1 MKKEN
6 KSERVM
12 VHVRMRPFSEEELK
26 QDNTTP
32 IENFD
37 TINNTIS
44 IKKDFDKKTFSYD
57 TVLNMNIK
65 QKDVFEKTAK
75 EVVDVIT
82 IIKII

>member
-26 QDNTTP
+26 QDSTSP
-32 IENFD
+32 IESFD
-37 TINNTIS
+37 AVTNTITV
-44 IKKDFDKKTFSYD
+44 KKDFDKKSYNYD

-65 QKDVFEKTAK
+65 QKDVFEKTAR
-75 EVVDVIT
+75 EVVDV
-82 IIKII
+82 KIYIMC